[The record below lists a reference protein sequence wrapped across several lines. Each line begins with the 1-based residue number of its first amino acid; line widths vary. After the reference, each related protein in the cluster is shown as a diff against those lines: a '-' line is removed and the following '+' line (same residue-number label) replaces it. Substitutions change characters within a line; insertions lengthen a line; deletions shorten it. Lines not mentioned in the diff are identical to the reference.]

1 VEGPKTKR
9 DTMQEITA
17 TADPG
22 KVRLEEAPVDVKT
35 ADGWK
40 RITQGAYFVYTLNG
54 TGTGLA
60 ITPLL
65 KKDGQGGSATD
76 TQKWNITHLKSDMRS
91 PGRL

>member
-65 KKDGQGGSATD
+65 KKDGQGAQQPTR
-76 TQKWNITHLKSDMRS
+76 RS
-91 PGRL
+91 GTSRI